1 VAAAAATL
9 RAFPMNSRAR
19 HHTALLMLLLA
30 NLFWGL
36 SFPLIKAIGAAHLQL
51 VPESSNWFI
60 TAMCIAPRFLL
71 GVVFM
76 LAISRSQLANATGG
90 EVRQGLLLG
99 VAASCGML
107 FQTDGL
113 QFTTASVS
121 AFLTQFYALM
131 IPLYVA
137 VRARAWPRP
146 VVWVCSALVLG
157 GVAVL
162 SGFNFAE
169 LHLGRGE
176 LETLISSGFFMWQ
189 ILVLENK
196 RFAGNRVL
204 PVTTVMF
211 ATQAVIFTVM
221 ALATAPTPG
230 AVLLPWTSV
239 PWLGFTLVLTV
250 FCTIGSF
257 TLMNQW
263 QPSITATEA
272 GLIYCTEPI
281 FTSVMALFL
290 PGLFSAWAGFHYANE
305 TLTWNLLLGGGL
317 ITAANLLIQ
326 LRPPKRTAAQPVT

>member
-1 VAAAAATL
+1 MTPRAT
-9 RAFPMNSRAR
+9 
-19 HHTALLMLLLA
+19 HHTALAMLLLA

-36 SFPLIKAIGAAHLQL
+36 SFPLIKAIGAAQAQL
-51 VPESSNWFI
+51 IPDSGNWFI

-71 GVVFM
+71 GAAFM
-76 LAISRSQLANATGG
+76 LVISRAQLATTTRS
-90 EVRQGLLLG
+90 EVHQGFFLG
-99 VAASCGML
+99 LSASCGML

-113 QFTTASVS
+113 QFTSASTS

-131 IPLYVA
+131 IPIYVA
-137 VRARAWPRP
+137 ARARQWPRP
-146 VVWVCSALVLG
+146 IVWMCSVLVLA

-162 SGFNFAE
+162 SNFNFRD

-196 RFAGNRVL
+196 RYTGNRVL

-211 ATQAVIFTVM
+211 ATEAAIFTVM
-221 ALATAPTPG
+221 AFATAPSPG
-230 AVLLPWTSV
+230 DVLVPWTNG
-239 PWLGFTLVLTV
+239 PWLAFTVVLTV

-257 TLMNQW
+257 TLMNKW
-263 QPSITATEA
+263 QPAITATEA

-290 PGLFSAWAGFHYANE
+290 PGIFSAWAGFHYANE
-305 TLTWNLLLGGGL
+305 TLTWHLLLGGGL
-317 ITAANLLIQ
+317 ITAANILIQ
-326 LRPPKRTAAQPVT
+326 LRPPKPVGV